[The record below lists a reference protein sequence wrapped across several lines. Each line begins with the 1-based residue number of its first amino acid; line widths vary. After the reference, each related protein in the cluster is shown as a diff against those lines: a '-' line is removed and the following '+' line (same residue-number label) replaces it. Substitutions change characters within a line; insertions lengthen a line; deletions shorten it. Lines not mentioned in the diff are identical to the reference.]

1 MLAVRFIF
9 YSFQRQVVQNGI
21 IHFLSLQ
28 FPHPV
33 PCLYQRP
40 KNLPIIP
47 PATFLAIPLVF
58 NALPAKFDACPNL
71 SHLEKASV
79 LVIVKLNAMTK
90 TLSAT
95 LSAHSNTSNI
105 PTRVNQIN
113 SMLKIATK
121 ARPIQSKGCEYS
133 AIQKKRLSVALM
145 TLVEGSELSNTQ
157 CDSPVCGLTSF
168 HHRSPT
174 RRRPAMFLR

>member
-1 MLAVRFIF
+1 MLEISILTVRFIF
-9 YSFQRQVVQNGI
+9 RSFHTKAVQNGI
-21 IHFLSLQ
+21 IHHPSLP
-28 FPHPV
+28 FARRGRPL
-33 PCLYQRP
+33 CYQRP

-58 NALPAKFDACPNL
+58 SALPAKFDACPNL

-79 LVIVKLNAMTK
+79 FVIVKLNAMT
-90 TLSAT
+90 
-95 LSAHSNTSNI
+95 
-105 PTRVNQIN
+105 TRVNQIN
-113 SMLKIATK
+113 SKLKIATK
-121 ARPIQSKGCEYS
+121 ARPIHSKGCEYS

-157 CDSPVCGLTSF
+157 CDSPVCGSTSF
-168 HHRSPT
+168 HHLSPT